1 MPFELPL
8 EVGRPWLY
16 QWFDSRMVRLNG
28 FQIGVLAR
36 SRKDL
41 LLIALIADSDGL
53 PMFASDDCERPV
65 ALDGEALARKWR
77 APASFLVR
85 RNRLQTRRLELLA
98 LGSQVAIALVYG
110 NQKDS
115 LLYFGSRSRSSLRF
129 PSRPTSPGKHLK
141 SKFKVP
147 DSTRE
152 VSIETRGRS
161 LGTYNSFFAYE
172 KYAFIGEFYDSKRWH
187 ALEAHWKNLRR
198 LDVSNCFGSI
208 YTHSFAWATSTD
220 AHSKAHL
227 GKLPEF
233 QKADVGRIFD
243 KVMQCANWGETHGI
257 CVGPESS
264 RVFAEIIFQ
273 KMDLVIHQRLH
284 RKKFTSA
291 DYEILRYVDDFFI
304 FSDDLHTVDAVAS
317 VIKDVLTEGGFSLN
331 QSKTQDYLTPFTTRI
346 SERKASLKVFLKLS
360 LPYEGALPGYDI
372 REISVHLRS
381 TAISSDNDAQAVGA
395 ALTQIERRLRKF
407 LRKRAAKCG
416 EYDQARELFSY
427 VWGFAHSMLYQYL
440 SNPSVSSSMK
450 IVRTLRDIR
459 RASELCVGLSGRH
472 RAMLEFE
479 SLESLHFAV
488 ARAIR
493 RLVAA
498 EDTEIE
504 VCHFLSLASASQVRL
519 SSGNRILSDICDV
532 LDRHLSAND
541 SAKANQAGVFLLLST
556 MKYFLTDSRAS
567 SDNVSR
573 LMSTCGKFTDL
584 LFGSQY
590 LPAGQLKNHASQELL
605 LLALIECPYIS
616 VDVKFELL
624 NKAWVVASVRKSL
637 GTADLTERSARR
649 FLRRCLVD
657 EVARQGDGMSGSDI
671 GAFVWSDEDF
681 DEQLY
686 EKEPQFIY

>member
-41 LLIALIADSDGL
+41 LLLALMASKDGL
-53 PMFASDDCERPV
+53 PMFASDGCERAV
-65 ALDGEALARKWR
+65 ALDGEALAKKWR

-85 RNRLQTRRLELLA
+85 RNRLDTRRLELLS

-115 LLYFGSRSRSSLRF
+115 LLYFGSRSGSSLRY

-141 SKFKVP
+141 SKFKVANV
-147 DSTRE
+147 TRE
-152 VSIETRGRS
+152 VSIETRGRN

-227 GKLPEF
+227 SKMPAF
-233 QKADVGRIFD
+233 PKADVGRIFD
-243 KVMQCANWGETHGI
+243 RVMQSANWGETHGI

-264 RVFAEIIFQ
+264 RIFAEVIFQ
-273 KMDLVIHQRLH
+273 KLDLVIHQRLR
-284 RKKFTSA
+284 RKYFTSA
-291 DYEILRYVDDFFI
+291 DYEILRYVDDFFV
-304 FSDDLHTVDAVAS
+304 FSDDLRIVDAVSS
-317 VIKDVLTEGGFSLN
+317 VIKEVLTESGFSLN

-346 SERKASLKVFLKLS
+346 SERKANLKVFLKLA
-360 LPYEGALPGYDI
+360 LPYEGDLPGYDI
-372 REISVHLRS
+372 REISVHLKS

-395 ALTQIERRLRKF
+395 ALTQVERRLRKF
-407 LRKRAAKCG
+407 LRKRASKCRD
-416 EYDQARELFSY
+416 YDQARELFSY
-427 VWGFAHSMLYQYL
+427 VWGFGHSMLYQYL

-459 RASELCVGLSGRH
+459 RASELCVGLSGRY

-493 RLVAA
+493 RLVDAA
-498 EDTEIE
+498 DTEIE
-504 VCHFLSLASASQVRL
+504 ICHFLSLASASQLRL

-541 SAKANQAGVFLLLST
+541 SPKTNQAGVFLLLST
-556 MKYFLTDSRAS
+556 MKYFLTDRRAS
-567 SDNVSR
+567 NDNLSR
-573 LMSTCGKFTDL
+573 LMSICESFANL
-584 LFGSQY
+584 LFDSQY
-590 LPAGQLKNHASQELL
+590 LPAGPVNNHASQELL
-605 LLALIECPYIS
+605 LLALIECPHIG
-616 VDVKFELL
+616 VKVKFNLL
-624 NKAWVVASVRKSL
+624 NKSWVIASIRGNL
-637 GTADLTERSARR
+637 GPADLTERSARR

-657 EVARQGDGMSGSDI
+657 EVEGQGSGISRSDI